1 MSEVEVLTQQ
11 ITSLEIVYEQTR
23 TNGLWWV
30 MGVLIS
36 LIPGIVLVSLV
47 WDDKK
52 SYLKYVGIAFMLSS
66 GVSVVGMFDNQPQP
80 IYVELTELK
89 DQREFEVRK
98 EIKQL
103 GCEELRLDILGIME
117 DEFTPDHYKNNL
129 EFEQEYYYHK
139 CEIPLLEEVKR
150 LRDG

>member
-1 MSEVEVLTQQ
+1 MSEVEILTQE
-11 ITSLEIVYEQTR
+11 IMALEIVYEQTR
-23 TNGLWWV
+23 TNGLWWAL
-30 MGVLIS
+30 GVLIS
-36 LIPGIVLVSLV
+36 IIPGIVLVSLV

-52 SYLKYVGIAFMLSS
+52 SYLKYVGIAFLLSS
-66 GVSVVGMFDNQPQP
+66 FVGVVGMIDNQPQP
-80 IYVELTELK
+80 IYVELTELR

-150 LRDG
+150 LQE